1 MRSRRARRHPSAD
14 RLADRLPLVVLG
26 AALLLLV
33 LLPLLRPLVGATA
46 AMAVAGFPAVAIVVG
61 ALRLAAGDSPR
72 VALVR
77 GAAFAAAVVAI
88 YWIVFMPRRPA
99 WMG

>member
-1 MRSRRARRHPSAD
+1 VRPRQERRHPLAD

-26 AALLLLV
+26 AALLLAV
-33 LLPLLRPLVGATA
+33 LLPTLRPLVGSTA
-46 AMAVAGFPAVAIVVG
+46 AMAIAGFPALALVVG
-61 ALRLAAGDSPR
+61 AMRIAAGDPPR
-72 VALVR
+72 IAALR
-77 GAAFAAAVVAI
+77 ATLFAAAVVAI